1 MEGIDLT
8 DVAAPPGSMNP
19 WVLARGFTRQL
30 CQFGGS
36 HGAEMRGGATE
47 GRDAVGWKNFKTGS
61 NFLYPAGLLLTSK
74 KVGSRSVE

>member
-1 MEGIDLT
+1 
-8 DVAAPPGSMNP
+8 
-19 WVLARGFTRQL
+19 
-30 CQFGGS
+30 
-36 HGAEMRGGATE
+36 MRGGATE